1 MTEVA
6 VLVRQPTRSKIGHS
20 MATAAKIAYPHITKD
35 PKVCGGKACVDNTRI
50 RVMDIVELQR
60 EGKRP
65 EDMLHVFTV
74 PLTLAQVHAA
84 LAYYYDHREEIDADI
99 REGEE
104 FADRL
109 RAGAPSIFEKARQQ
123 HAEDDSLSSG

>member
-1 MTEVA
+1 MDT
-6 VLVRQPTRSKIGHS
+6 QSPTTVVP
-20 MATAAKIAYPHITKD
+20 AIANHIEIT
-35 PKVCGGKACVDNTRI
+35 PGVCGGKPRI
-50 RVMDIVELQR
+50 AGHRIKVQHVAVWHERMGLSPDEIVSQHP
-60 EGKRP
+60 G
-65 EDMLHVFTV
+65 LH
-74 PLTLAQVHAA
+74 LADVYAA
-84 LAYYYDHREEIDADI
+84 LTYYYDHREEIDADI